1 MKKLFLLLAIA
12 LFLNF
17 QIAIAVDSQNEQN
30 KPQTAN
36 PTHSTSQL
44 PKDVPQGHWAAE
56 SVKKMSE
63 LGIMKGYPDGTFKG
77 DAPVTRYELAVTL
90 DRFIQMIQVS
100 RRPIADTDSKL
111 NTDKTPKW
119 AVPSIEKLTTG
130 GYLPKNSPI
139 LTDGSKPVSAEELA
153 EALAY
158 VAAEI
163 IRRDVPDSGA
173 EPNTPR

>member
-1 MKKLFLLLAIA
+1 MKKLLLLLAIA
-12 LFLNF
+12 TFLGF
-17 QIAIAVDSQNEQN
+17 QIATADSQNEPN

-36 PTHSTSQL
+36 QVPSSSTL
-44 PKDVPQGHWAAE
+44 PKDVPQGHWAAD
-56 SVKKMSE
+56 SVKKMTE

-90 DRFIQMIQVS
+90 DRFIQMIQES
-100 RRPIADTDSKL
+100 RSPIADADSKI
-111 NTDKTPKW
+111 NTDKMPKW
-119 AVPSIEKLTTG
+119 AAPSLEKLTAG

-173 EPNTPR
+173 KSD